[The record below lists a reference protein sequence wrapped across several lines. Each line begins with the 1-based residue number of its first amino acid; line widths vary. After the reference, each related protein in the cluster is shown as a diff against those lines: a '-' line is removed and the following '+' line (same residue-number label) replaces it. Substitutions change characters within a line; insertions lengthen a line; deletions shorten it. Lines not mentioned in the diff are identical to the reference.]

1 MVNPKARTII
11 SIFTAQMQTNNEN
24 SYNKCKYNLSSRKAL
39 VLTELIIVIIIFA
52 LMAGLAGMNFPGL
65 VRKRQFE
72 QKAYEFIDIIK
83 KAQAASAEGGKRYA
97 LSLDLEEQSYT
108 LKEFTQP
115 YFEII
120 DDDEQTPTM
129 HKGYFTEQCYLD
141 YVIFDDG
148 YDSRY
153 PPEGE
158 QTYIVHFFSGRSGW
172 DFGGNIVL
180 IDSDGH
186 PYSIVLNRL
195 SRTVQLLPGEDYEVL
210 QPVYKNEL
218 PF

>member
-1 MVNPKARTII
+1 MNPKAKII
-11 SIFTAQMQTNNEN
+11 MPIFTAQMQIDNEF
-24 SYNKCKYNLSSRKAL
+24 SYNKCKYNASSRKAL
-39 VLTELIIVIIIFA
+39 VLTELIIVIIIVA
-52 LMAGLAGMNFPGL
+52 LMAGLAGMNFPGI

-72 QKAYEFIDIIK
+72 QKAYELIDIIK

-97 LSLDLEEQSYT
+97 LSLDFEEQSYT

-120 DDDEQTPTM
+120 EDDEQTPIM
-129 HKGYFTEQCYLD
+129 LKGYFNEQCYLD
-141 YVIFDDG
+141 YVVFDDG

-158 QTYIVHFFSGRSGW
+158 QTYVVHFFSGRSGW

-180 IDSDGH
+180 IDSDGY
-186 PYSIVLNRL
+186 PYSIVLNRIN
-195 SRTVQLLPGEDYEVL
+195 RIVKLLPGEDYEVL
-210 QPVYKNEL
+210 QPVYKDDL

>member
-1 MVNPKARTII
+1 
-11 SIFTAQMQTNNEN
+11 MQIDNEI
-24 SYNKCKYNLSSRKAL
+24 SYNKYKYKRSSRKAL
-39 VLTELIIVIIIFA
+39 VLTELIIVIIIIAMMTGFA
-52 LMAGLAGMNFPGL
+52 GINFTRL
-65 VRKRQFE
+65 VGKNQFE
-72 QKAYEFIDIIK
+72 QEAYDFIDIIK

-97 LSLDLEEQSYT
+97 LSLDFEEQSYT
-108 LKEFTQP
+108 LKEFAQP

-120 DDDEQTPTM
+120 EDDQQTPIM
-129 HKGYFTEQCYLD
+129 HQGYFTEQCYLD
-141 YVIFDDG
+141 YVVFDDG

-180 IDSDGH
+180 IDTDGY

-195 SRTVQLLPGEDYEVL
+195 SRTVELLPGEDYEVL
-210 QPVYKNEL
+210 QPVYKDDL